1 MKEFNLS
8 KWRQFIIEEA
18 VVADGNF
25 GNDIEDRYAYIR
37 PLMAD
42 LPDNART
49 ESLIDGMEDG
59 LREDDKELF
68 DFYFVEAMK
77 MLGLEHQLMD
87 DGGIEGPGIEDLTP
101 DPALGPNPSFV
112 EEGKDSLINP
122 EAEEI
127 DAEDLDASADYFDS
141 LAEEK
146 EKLDEVAAELVGQY
160 GAEAVNG
167 LYMLAGI
174 LGLPIAAVL
183 ASVADGTVDIDLKG
197 TLKDLYKSTGDS
209 VKSKAKSLAKAL
221 GLGSGSPAMG
231 EGKKTNDEVLD
242 EIIEGG
248 RFKVGDFVYLRNDPK
263 KSPMEVV
270 DIRRMFGKNLQAVS
284 VVTIPDGE
292 KIEFDQSQLKKLPSA
307 EEKAN
312 VFVR

>member
-42 LPDNART
+42 LPDTART
-49 ESLIDGMEDG
+49 ETLIDGMEDG
-59 LREDDKELF
+59 LREDDKGLF
-68 DFYFVEAMK
+68 DYYFVEAMK

-87 DGGIEGPGIEDLTP
+87 DGEIEGPGIEDLTP
-101 DPALGPNPSFV
+101 DPNLGPNPSFV
-112 EEGKDSLINP
+112 EEGEDSLINP

-127 DAEDLDASADYFDS
+127 DAEDLDAAADYFDS
-141 LAEEK
+141 LTEEK

-183 ASVADGTVDIDLKG
+183 ASVADGTIDIDLKG

-231 EGKKTNDEVLD
+231 EGKKTNDDVLD

-248 RFKVGDFVYLRNDPK
+248 GFKVGDFVYLRNDPK

-270 DIRRMFGKNLQAVS
+270 DIRKMFGKNLQAVS
-284 VVTIPDGE
+284 VIASDGE
-292 KIEFDQSQLKKLPSA
+292 KIEYDQSQLKKLPSA

>member
-59 LREDDKELF
+59 LREDDKGLF
-68 DFYFVEAMK
+68 DYYFVEAMK

-87 DGGIEGPGIEDLTP
+87 DGEIEGPGIEDLTP

-112 EEGKDSLINP
+112 EEGEDSLINP
-122 EAEEI
+122 K
-127 DAEDLDASADYFDS
+127 
-141 LAEEK
+141 AEEK
-146 EKLDEVAAELVGQY
+146 EKLDEVAAELIGQY

-183 ASVADGTVDIDLKG
+183 ASVASGDIDIDLKG

-242 EIIEGG
+242 EIIGG
-248 RFKVGDFVYLRNDPK
+248 SGFKVGDFVYLRNDPK

-270 DIRRMFGKNLQAVS
+270 DIRKMFGKNLQAVS
-284 VVTIPDGE
+284 VIASDGE

>member
-68 DFYFVEAMK
+68 DYYFVEAMK

-87 DGGIEGPGIEDLTP
+87 GGEIEGPGIEDLTP

-112 EEGKDSLINP
+112 EEGEDSLINP

-127 DAEDLDASADYFDS
+127 EDDDLAAAADYFDS
-141 LAEEK
+141 LAE
-146 EKLDEVAAELVGQY
+146 
-160 GAEAVNG
+160 
-167 LYMLAGI
+167 
-174 LGLPIAAVL
+174 
-183 ASVADGTVDIDLKG
+183 
-197 TLKDLYKSTGDS
+197 
-209 VKSKAKSLAKAL
+209 
-221 GLGSGSPAMG
+221 
-231 EGKKTNDEVLD
+231 NDDVLD
-242 EIIEGG
+242 EILNEADFKEGD
-248 RFKVGDFVYLRNDPK
+248 KVTMKQGGEE
-263 KSPMEVV
+263 MEVV
-270 DIRRMFGKNLQAVS
+270 GIRRMFGNNTKAYKVKKAN
-284 VVTIPDGE
+284 GE
-292 KIEFDQSQLKKLPSA
+292 EVEYSANQLKKVMSP

>member
-1 MKEFNLS
+1 MKEFNLT

-49 ESLIDGMEDG
+49 ESLIDFMEDG

-68 DFYFVEAMK
+68 DYGFVEAMK
-77 MLGLEHQLMD
+77 ALGLEHQLMD
-87 DGGIEGPGIEDLTP
+87 DGDIEGPGIEDLTP

-112 EEGKDSLINP
+112 EEGEDSLINP

-127 DAEDLDASADYFDS
+127 EDDDLAASADYFDS
-141 LAEEK
+141 LAE
-146 EKLDEVAAELVGQY
+146 
-160 GAEAVNG
+160 
-167 LYMLAGI
+167 
-174 LGLPIAAVL
+174 
-183 ASVADGTVDIDLKG
+183 
-197 TLKDLYKSTGDS
+197 
-209 VKSKAKSLAKAL
+209 
-221 GLGSGSPAMG
+221 
-231 EGKKTNDEVLD
+231 NDDVLD
-242 EIIEGG
+242 EILNEADFKEGD
-248 RFKVGDFVYLRNDPK
+248 KVTMKQGGEE
-263 KSPMEVV
+263 MEVV
-270 DIRRMFGKNLQAVS
+270 GIRKMFGNNTKAYKVKKAN
-284 VVTIPDGE
+284 GE
-292 KIEFDQSQLKKLPSA
+292 EVEYSANQLKKVMSP

>member
-37 PLMAD
+37 PLMAN
-42 LPDNART
+42 LPDTART
-49 ESLIDGMEDG
+49 ETLIDFMKDG

-68 DFYFVEAMK
+68 DYGFVEAMK
-77 MLGLEHQLMD
+77 ALGLEHQLMD
-87 DGGIEGPGIEDLTP
+87 DGDIEGPGIEDLTP
-101 DPALGPNPSFV
+101 DSALGPNPSFV
-112 EEGKDSLINP
+112 EEGEDSLINP

-242 EIIEGG
+242 EIIGG
-248 RFKVGDFVYLRNDPK
+248 GGFEVGDFVHLKNDPK

-270 DIRRMFGKNLQAVS
+270 GIRKMFGKNLQAVS
-284 VVTIPDGE
+284 VIASDGE

>member
-42 LPDNART
+42 LPDTART
-49 ESLIDGMEDG
+49 ETLIDGMEDG

-68 DFYFVEAMK
+68 DYYFVEAMK

-87 DGGIEGPGIEDLTP
+87 GGEIEGPGIEDLTP

-112 EEGKDSLINP
+112 EEGEDSLINP

-127 DAEDLDASADYFDS
+127 EDDDLAAAADYFDS
-141 LAEEK
+141 LAE
-146 EKLDEVAAELVGQY
+146 
-160 GAEAVNG
+160 
-167 LYMLAGI
+167 
-174 LGLPIAAVL
+174 
-183 ASVADGTVDIDLKG
+183 
-197 TLKDLYKSTGDS
+197 
-209 VKSKAKSLAKAL
+209 
-221 GLGSGSPAMG
+221 
-231 EGKKTNDEVLD
+231 NDEVLD
-242 EIIEGG
+242 EIINEADFKEGD
-248 RFKVGDFVYLRNDPK
+248 KVTMKQGGEE
-263 KSPMEVV
+263 MEVV
-270 DIRRMFGKNLQAVS
+270 GIRRMFGNNTKAYKVKKAN
-284 VVTIPDGE
+284 GE
-292 KIEFDQSQLKKLPSA
+292 EVEYSANQLKKVMSP

-312 VFVR
+312 IFVR

>member
-8 KWRQFIIEEA
+8 KWRQFIVEEA

-42 LPDNART
+42 LPDTART
-49 ESLIDGMEDG
+49 ETLIDGMEDG

-77 MLGLEHQLMD
+77 ALGLEHQLMD
-87 DGGIEGPGIEDLTP
+87 DGEIEGPGIEDLTP

-112 EEGKDSLINP
+112 EEGEDSLINP

-127 DAEDLDASADYFDS
+127 DDEDLDAAAGYFDS
-141 LAEEK
+141 LAE
-146 EKLDEVAAELVGQY
+146 
-160 GAEAVNG
+160 
-167 LYMLAGI
+167 
-174 LGLPIAAVL
+174 
-183 ASVADGTVDIDLKG
+183 
-197 TLKDLYKSTGDS
+197 
-209 VKSKAKSLAKAL
+209 
-221 GLGSGSPAMG
+221 
-231 EGKKTNDEVLD
+231 NDDVLD

-248 RFKVGDFVYLRNDPK
+248 GFKVGDFVYLRNDPK

-284 VVTIPDGE
+284 VIASDGE
-292 KIEFDQSQLKKLPSA
+292 EIEFDQSQLKKLPSA

>member
-42 LPDNART
+42 LPDTART
-49 ESLIDGMEDG
+49 ETLIDGMEDG

-68 DFYFVEAMK
+68 DYYFVEAMK

-87 DGGIEGPGIEDLTP
+87 GGEIEGPGTEDLTP

-112 EEGKDSLINP
+112 EEGEDSLINP

-127 DAEDLDASADYFDS
+127 EDDDLAAAADYFDS
-141 LAEEK
+141 LAE
-146 EKLDEVAAELVGQY
+146 
-160 GAEAVNG
+160 
-167 LYMLAGI
+167 
-174 LGLPIAAVL
+174 
-183 ASVADGTVDIDLKG
+183 
-197 TLKDLYKSTGDS
+197 
-209 VKSKAKSLAKAL
+209 
-221 GLGSGSPAMG
+221 
-231 EGKKTNDEVLD
+231 NDEVLD
-242 EIIEGG
+242 EIINEADFKEGD
-248 RFKVGDFVYLRNDPK
+248 KVTMKQGGEE
-263 KSPMEVV
+263 MEVV
-270 DIRRMFGKNLQAVS
+270 GIRRMFGNNTKAYKVKKAN
-284 VVTIPDGE
+284 GE
-292 KIEFDQSQLKKLPSA
+292 EVEYSANQLKKVMSP

-312 VFVR
+312 IFVR